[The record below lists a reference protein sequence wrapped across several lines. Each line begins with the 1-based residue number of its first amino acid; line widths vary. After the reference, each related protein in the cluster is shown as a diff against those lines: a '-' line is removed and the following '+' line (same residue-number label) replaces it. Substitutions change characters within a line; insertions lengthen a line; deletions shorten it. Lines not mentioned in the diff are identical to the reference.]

1 MLALGFASVFSIA
14 ACTEKLE
21 SGTACPLLCPQ
32 QAAELKDTTI
42 DAIVYDTTISGL
54 PPIGAER
61 YLMLASHGDTLET
74 RAIVRFD
81 TLPQTFTGAASTDS
95 VITKLD
101 SAMLIVPIVKPDSAH
116 RPKTAITIE
125 LYNVDSIPA
134 DSGASTLPTDTVASV
149 LATFFRPN
157 RLLGSKTFAPES
169 LLDTLRIP
177 IQADSVLDRVTNGK
191 RLRVGFRL
199 VAPTGQGY
207 DLRIGTTST
216 STPVTLRMKASRDTA
231 AQPVLVTPLSST
243 PKDQSFIAGPLA
255 DYSIVLKG
263 SAAGT
268 NQLIAVGGVPSRRS
282 LLRFNLPSRI
292 VDSTT
297 IVRASLL
304 LTQTPNRRVAIKD
317 SIYVFPT
324 AVLAQSGTAI
334 TDVRTLLEFVGF
346 AGQFGLDSLK
356 MAPGDSGLKS
366 FEIVSLVRTW
376 RGTTAAVS
384 PREIALR
391 TTTEGQT
398 PGQVDFFS
406 IEAAP
411 GLRPRLRLTYVPQT
425 SFGLP

>member
-1 MLALGFASVFSIA
+1 
-14 ACTEKLE
+14 
-21 SGTACPLLCPQ
+21 
-32 QAAELKDTTI
+32 
-42 DAIVYDTTISGL
+42 
-54 PPIGAER
+54 
-61 YLMLASHGDTLET
+61 
-74 RAIVRFD
+74 
-81 TLPQTFTGAASTDS
+81 
-95 VITKLD
+95 
-101 SAMLIVPIVKPDSAH
+101 
-116 RPKTAITIE
+116 
-125 LYNVDSIPA
+125 
-134 DSGASTLPTDTVASV
+134 
-149 LATFFRPN
+149 
-157 RLLGSKTFAPES
+157 
-169 LLDTLRIP
+169 
-177 IQADSVLDRVTNGK
+177 
-191 RLRVGFRL
+191 
-199 VAPTGQGY
+199 
-207 DLRIGTTST
+207 
-216 STPVTLRMKASRDTA
+216 MKASRDTA

-391 TTTEGQT
+391 STTEGQT